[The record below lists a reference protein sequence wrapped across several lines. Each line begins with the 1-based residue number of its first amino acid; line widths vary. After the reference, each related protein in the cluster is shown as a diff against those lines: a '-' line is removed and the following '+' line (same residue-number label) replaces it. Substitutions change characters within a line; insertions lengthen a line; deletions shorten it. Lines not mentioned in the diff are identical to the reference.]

1 MPPCNKVLD
10 NTITDFLKVKA
21 YYAVKANKD
30 TLWTPGANDGAPSAV
45 PVLNLLAIPNALV
58 NLLCTQGPA
67 ITSHDV
73 LKTVASFIQSS
84 GHPQGQQWE
93 CIHVW
98 CLVACQT
105 GNRGKSKVFLD
116 IVPVIITIDDEE
128 FDRWVGNKLN
138 STLGPQASGA
148 PPTPTTAAAGTQT
161 LDYITMSKMLASTIR
176 TNMMQFSQ
184 AM

>member
-1 MPPCNKVLD
+1 MVGRARCSSY
-10 NTITDFLKVKA
+10 T
-21 YYAVKANKD
+21 
-30 TLWTPGANDGAPSAV
+30 V
-45 PVLNLLAIPNALV
+45 PV
-58 NLLCTQGPA
+58 
-67 ITSHDV
+67 
-73 LKTVASFIQSS
+73 
-84 GHPQGQQWE
+84 
-93 CIHVW
+93 
-98 CLVACQT
+98 
-105 GNRGKSKVFLD
+105 
-116 IVPVIITIDDEE
+116 TIDNEE